1 VERDRV
7 GGVCRL
13 KAATAVLAAFLVLGG
28 LVTLS
33 MPVEA
38 AASAVAGVRAS
49 VIGTGEPQFVE
60 LRFPFSVN
68 DPNQATGDFIYNVT
82 VNAGGGWANVGE
94 LSIGDQGNGLRTTVF
109 DISGGPSTVTF
120 NITADDGSGMVDS
133 ACTVTVN
140 TANQYDYDSCGSM
153 STTWQGLH
161 CLPRDPEPSPFG
173 FNYIQHVQ
181 ARSPELR
188 FWNENPFSSAKPLA
202 GLALPGD
209 SAAITIHFEVRLSGS
224 IAKSNVILS
233 EVDTVP
239 SAASAP
245 TTTVQT
251 GAGATALII
260 ELDHR
265 GSDTNFRLLRST
277 DGTLLEIVN
286 QDIAVDPGSSNAG
299 WLRSDPYAGVIQAH
313 FGGETFTV
321 PDTIGSVTGSSP
333 GAFHSMWI
341 RVPTPQLESYYDRSG
356 TNATS
361 SLCLTTLSSSLG
373 GSTGV
378 VGEGVD
384 SLPGFEGEG
393 GRIGAP
399 SFPGLNMTQAAEAVN
414 MDVDAWA
421 LVVAGILLLAL
432 VLGGFALARVPGA
445 AAGAVAWLPL
455 AGLLSLVPLWVI
467 VVVFLLAVTGVVLG
481 FRGGGGG

>member
-1 VERDRV
+1 V
-7 GGVCRL
+7 

-38 AASAVAGVRAS
+38 AASAVPGVRAS
-49 VIGTGEPQFVE
+49 VVNAGDPAFVE
-60 LRFPFSVN
+60 LRWALSPN
-68 DPNQATGDFIYNVT
+68 DPNPDTGAFTYNVT
-82 VNAGGGWANVGE
+82 IDGGTGWGNFGDQSGESSYVAGGGFQSVLLE
-94 LSIGDQGNGLRTTVF
+94 F
-109 DISGGPSTVTF
+109 FGGTFTGTF
-120 NITADDGSGMVDS
+120 NITADDGSGAVDS
-133 ACTVTVN
+133 CTVTIN
-140 TANQYDYDSCGSM
+140 TATQWDYDSCGSL

-173 FNYIQHVQ
+173 FNFIQHVQ
-181 ARSPELR
+181 AAGVEELR
-188 FWNENPFSSAKPLA
+188 FLNFNPFSGAKPLA
-202 GLALPGD
+202 GLALAGD
-209 SAAITIHFEVRLSGS
+209 SAAITFHFEVRIDDLAG
-224 IAKSNVILS
+224 KTNVILS
-233 EVDTVP
+233 EVDAVP

-277 DGTLLEIVN
+277 DGTLFEIVN
-286 QDIAVDPGSSNAG
+286 QDIAVNPGSSNAG

-321 PDTIGSVTGSSP
+321 PDTIASVTGSSP
-333 GAFHSMWI
+333 GPLYSLWI
-341 RVPTPQLESYYDRSG
+341 RGATPQNPAWYDRSG
-356 TNATS
+356 TTATS
-361 SLCLTTLSSSLG
+361 SLCLTTLPSSQG

-414 MDVDAWA
+414 MDVEAWA